1 MNRAVSALAGLGLT
15 MACLATAQANLGLS
29 LVFFFVG
36 MFFLLR
42 G

>member
-1 MNRAVSALAGLGLT
+1 MKKLNPILGLVFT
-15 MACLATAQANLGLS
+15 MACLATAQANVVLAGAFCL
-29 LVFFFVG
+29 VG